1 MMSSPKVTV
10 IDYSMG
16 NVWSVISAFK
26 YLGSEVEL
34 VANPEVLSK
43 SRIMVLPGVGSF
55 KKGMEALKE
64 RGIDEAIVDAVTFR
78 GARILGIC
86 LGMQLM
92 GSHGT
97 EDGETSGLGLLP
109 NRVERFSIEELGYNK
124 VPHIGFN
131 SVRFNQREGL
141 FRELPESS
149 DFYFVHSY
157 RMLVD
162 GITGRYATCFY
173 GVEFLAAFE
182 MGNICGT
189 QFHPE
194 KSQVNGLILL
204 RNFLKCD

>member
-1 MMSSPKVTV
+1 MSSPKVTV

-43 SRIMVLPGVGSF
+43 SRIIVLPGVGSF
-55 KKGMEALKE
+55 KKGMETLKE

-97 EDGETSGLGLLP
+97 EDGET
-109 NRVERFSIEELGYNK
+109 N
-124 VPHIGFN
+124 
-131 SVRFNQREGL
+131 
-141 FRELPESS
+141 
-149 DFYFVHSY
+149 
-157 RMLVD
+157 
-162 GITGRYATCFY
+162 A
-173 GVEFLAAFE
+173 
-182 MGNICGT
+182 
-189 QFHPE
+189 
-194 KSQVNGLILL
+194 
-204 RNFLKCD
+204 

>member
-1 MMSSPKVTV
+1 MGTKIYGGMMSSPKVTV
-10 IDYSMG
+10 IDYNMG

-64 RGIDEAIVDAVTFR
+64 RGIDEAIIDAVTFR
-78 GARILGIC
+78 GARILGVC

-109 NRVERFSIEELGYNK
+109 NRVDNLGNT
-124 VPHIGFN
+124 
-131 SVRFNQREGL
+131 
-141 FRELPESS
+141 
-149 DFYFVHSY
+149 
-157 RMLVD
+157 RMLVYNFPIPMRSRHSRQSRI
-162 GITGRYATCFY
+162 GFPRWVLPQT
-173 GVEFLAAFE
+173 V
-182 MGNICGT
+182 
-189 QFHPE
+189 
-194 KSQVNGLILL
+194 
-204 RNFLKCD
+204 FLK